1 MPSLQHSLWIRN
13 EINISKLDVTGCLT
27 WPLVSDR
34 PFITELSVSIKL
46 SQLLWQQHYSS
57 GLGLAKQR
65 LLSCSHLLL
74 PIDRCSLHYQHRG
87 YLHDT
92 GTLRM
97 LMMLLSP
104 TRMLVSWGRERG
116 RGKEG
121 AKHGRKE
128 EIKRDCTQR
137 LSREWRYN
145 EVLDGFNTNNR
156 RGHCRSQVLLI
167 SPPFLKQIKLSG
179 TACVSIRSGWGP
191 LRTAW
196 FRCCLKWISR

>member
-1 MPSLQHSLWIRN
+1 M
-13 EINISKLDVTGCLT
+13 TGCSTL
-27 WPLVSDR
+27 PRVSNR
-34 PFITELSVSIKL
+34 PFIADLSVSIKL
-46 SQLLWQQHYSS
+46 SLLLWQQHYSS
-57 GLGLAKQR
+57 GLRLAKHR
-65 LLSCSHLLL
+65 LLGYSHLLL

-97 LMMLLSP
+97 LMMLLSA
-104 TRMLVSWGRERG
+104 TRMLVSWGKEGERE
-116 RGKEG
+116 KEG
-121 AKHGRKE
+121 AKHRRKE
-128 EIKRDCTQR
+128 EIKRDCMQR
-137 LSREWRYN
+137 LSRELRYN
-145 EVLDGFNTNNR
+145 EVLDRFNTNNR

>member
-1 MPSLQHSLWIRN
+1 MTATLLIRIRASQTEAPQLQPSPAHYRSLFPPLPTTEAICMTPAHRACWWC
-13 EINISKLDVTGCLT
+13 SCLLPGCLYHE
-27 WPLVSDR
+27 V
-34 PFITELSVSIKL
+34 E
-46 SQLLWQQHYSS
+46 
-57 GLGLAKQR
+57 
-65 LLSCSHLLL
+65 
-74 PIDRCSLHYQHRG
+74 
-87 YLHDT
+87 
-92 GTLRM
+92 
-97 LMMLLSP
+97 
-104 TRMLVSWGRERG
+104 RE

-145 EVLDGFNTNNR
+145 EVLDRFNTNNR

-196 FRCCLKWISR
+196 FRCLKWISR